1 MAHTHDKDEM
11 RSTAALYAVGALSAE
26 EARAFA
32 EHMTVCEECREEA
45 QSFASAAGLLAESL
59 PDAPPPPAV
68 RDRLLGR
75 VAKPAAGSGLHVVRS
90 GEGEWK
96 ATPFPGVTYKTLY
109 YDRETTMVTNLLRME
124 RGCYYPA
131 HRHTAM
137 EQCLVLEGDVRQ
149 DDVIMTAGDYS
160 RFDADRIH
168 SRISTENGCLLLLIS
183 SARDELAE

>member
-11 RSTAALYAVGALSAE
+11 RSTAALYAVGALSAGEVREFE
-26 EARAFA
+26 E
-32 EHMTVCEECREEA
+32 HLTVCAECREEA
-45 QSFASAAGLLAESL
+45 ESFASAAGLLAESV
-59 PDAPPPPAV
+59 PEAPPPPAL
-68 RDRLLGR
+68 RERLLGR
-75 VAKPAAGSGLHVVRS
+75 IAKPDAESGLHVVRS
-90 GEGEWK
+90 SEGKWK

-124 RGCYYPA
+124 RGSFYPA

-160 RFDADRIH
+160 RFDADRVH

-183 SARDELAE
+183 SAKDELAE